1 GVVRTKENF
10 GTIFRLIHEPTNVFH
25 LELARASEFSI
36 GLRIAHPK
44 SVVSRVHPDEGRPIE
59 NLVRIDGTVDGVE
72 HSGVENFYDSIYE
85 IRLSRQ
91 FYEFQLT
98 GDKIFLLNRRHARHG
113 TLDYRVGAGVGLFAG
128 YAVVVRQKQDTGE
141 WVESSGDWK
150 PVGFSASLNHRLVYT
165 RPKGVLSLALG
176 ETFSTGRVR
185 AEVMDG

>member
-1 GVVRTKENF
+1 
-10 GTIFRLIHEPTNVFH
+10 
-25 LELARASEFSI
+25 
-36 GLRIAHPK
+36 
-44 SVVSRVHPDEGRPIE
+44 
-59 NLVRIDGTVDGVE
+59 
-72 HSGVENFYDSIYE
+72 
-85 IRLSRQ
+85 
-91 FYEFQLT
+91 
-98 GDKIFLLNRRHARHG
+98 LLNRRHARHG

-185 AEVMDG
+185 AEVMDGTLTVPNMKRHSVSLTLGVRLGKRLRRN